1 VDDLRAGGLK
11 GFVQKPFNSAR
22 LGRAVR
28 QALDE

>member
-1 VDDLRAGGLK
+1 MVDLQASGLK
-11 GFVQKPFNSAR
+11 GFVQKPFNFAR